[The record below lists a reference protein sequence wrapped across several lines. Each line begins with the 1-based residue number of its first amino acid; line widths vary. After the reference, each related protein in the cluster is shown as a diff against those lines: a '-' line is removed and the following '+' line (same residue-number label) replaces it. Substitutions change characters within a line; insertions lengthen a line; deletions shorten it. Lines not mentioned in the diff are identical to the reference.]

1 MVHRLGYH
9 WTVQLGRNSIDTK
22 WSKCI
27 VGTVLSALDFEN
39 WLEPSKSQCANPQW
53 CLQCLEF
60 SQPNLDFTPY
70 YHIYNCNIFFQF
82 IFLGQP
88 HVQISIVS
96 GSPTDSPLIRF
107 LPIFLTDCP
116 ISFQHMFETT
126 QTYFLAG
133 LIKSKPDFYFGS
145 DFSKIQGKHYLC
157 SCTVNVCLLT

>member
-1 MVHRLGYH
+1 MHLILKTDSSRVSPNVLIHSDVCSV
-9 WTVQLGRNSIDTK
+9 WNSHNQI
-22 WSKCI
+22 SI
-27 VGTVLSALDFEN
+27 SHHIII
-39 WLEPSKSQCANPQW
+39 
-53 CLQCLEF
+53 
-60 SQPNLDFTPY
+60 FT
-70 YHIYNCNIFFQF
+70 IAIFFFQF

-116 ISFQHMFETT
+116 ISFQYMFETT

-145 DFSKIQGKHYLC
+145 DFSKIQGKHYIC
-157 SCTVNVCLLT
+157 GCTVNVCLLT